1 MAKKKEVTQADID
14 REKIEDFLKDLTK
27 LTRRTGVIIGG
38 CGCCGSPYLTVE
50 KPVNDGEYRIEGD
63 GDNLTFG

>member
-1 MAKKKEVTQADID
+1 MAKKKDLAQEQIDIEKK
-14 REKIEDFLKDLTK
+14 REFIRELTK

-50 KPVNDGEYRIEGD
+50 KPVNDGEYRYEGD

>member
-50 KPVNDGEYRIEGD
+50 KPVNDGEYRAD
-63 GDNLTFG
+63 GNDNLSFG